1 MGKKSFKNTP
11 IGGKA
16 MKSRKL
22 ARKVTSK
29 YHELNAKLKTS
40 LTKEEK
46 VAIKDEIKALGGID
60 KYQQASV
67 ISTQFFN
74 TSKFIIK
81 TLRQFIN
88 NNSVRTKTNVPNVL
102 EVGAINT
109 VLKKCTSFKVRAIDI
124 HSQHTLIEE
133 LDFFDL
139 PPERDYDAVV
149 CSMVVN
155 CVAEPERRGEMICRL
170 VEQIHEGGIIF
181 LVLPSRCIQSEYL
194 GMDLFDSFLRGLGC
208 IELQPKRITPHLI
221 FYFLGK
227 SSTTASSSSSSSASH
242 GSSTVSSWP
251 DSICATIHSLMDT
264 QTLER
269 LTPPQVEGTD
279 STTSISPSDT
289 KKFRL
294 YLPKAFVKY
303 NAHGA

>member
-1 MGKKSFKNTP
+1 MVKKSFKNTP

-22 ARKVTSK
+22 ARKVTGK
-29 YHELNAKLKTS
+29 YHELNAKLATS
-40 LTKEEK
+40 LTKKEK

-81 TLRQFIN
+81 TLREFIN
-88 NNSVRTKTNVPNVL
+88 NNSVRPTNNVPNVL
-102 EVGAINT
+102 EVGSINT
-109 VLKKCTSFKVRAIDI
+109 VLKKCTSFNVRSIDI
-124 HSQHTLIEE
+124 HSQHPLIEE

-139 PPERDYDAVV
+139 PPERAYDAVV

-155 CVAEPERRGEMICRL
+155 YVAEPERRGEMICRL
-170 VEQIHEGGIIF
+170 IEQIHEGGVIF
-181 LVLPSRCIQSEYL
+181 LVLPLRCIQSEYL
-194 GMDLFDSFLRGLGC
+194 GMDLFDSFLTGLGC
-208 IELQPKRITPHLI
+208 VELQPKRITPHLI
-221 FYFLGK
+221 FFFLGK
-227 SSTTASSSSSSSASH
+227 SSTSPSSSSATSH
-242 GSSTVSSWP
+242 DSSTVSSWP

-294 YLPKAFVKY
+294 YLPNAFVKY